1 MLIFPAGRTYNRTR
15 PDLFAGGK
23 TKLWKTLL
31 LYILSVFL
39 LLIVFPA
46 SLAGG
51 WWRWE
56 SSAGNNPAAV
66 PWASFSSASET
77 EKQTL
82 KIYHTEEKKMME
94 LPLEEYV
101 AGVVAAEMPAS
112 FHPEAL
118 KAQAVI
124 ARTYAL
130 MKAGRPGGGCTENPG
145 ADLCTRSTCCQ
156 AWQDSRAATAKWP
169 AEKASFYLER
179 IADAVDSTQGMVL
192 VYQGNLAQAVYHS
205 TCGGITETAAE
216 AWSGNENVP
225 YLRNVECSFCRHS
238 PHYTGKLEMSLTA
251 CTAAI
256 GKGSDVLPVLGEG
269 NMPLLEVVRKSS
281 SGRNMLLKIGGFDRF
296 YRGEEI
302 RNLLG
307 LPSTFFSWQVKGE
320 QIVFSTRGYGHG
332 VGLCQYG
339 ADGMGSQGYNC
350 LEILELYYPGT
361 EVQLLE

>member
-1 MLIFPAGRTYNRTR
+1 M
-15 PDLFAGGK
+15 
-23 TKLWKTLL
+23 WKTLL

-39 LLIVFPA
+39 SLIILPA

-56 SSAGNNPAAV
+56 SRAGNNPAAG
-66 PWASFSSASET
+66 PGADFSPAS
-77 EKQTL
+77 KPDKRTL
-82 KIYHTEEKKMME
+82 KIYHTEEEKMIE

-130 MKAGRPGGGCTENPG
+130 MKAGKPGGGCTENPG
-145 ADLCTRSTCCQ
+145 ADLCTCSTCCQ
-156 AWQDSRAATAKWP
+156 AWEDIQTATAKWP
-169 AEKASFYLER
+169 AEEAPFYLER
-179 IADAVDSTQGMVL
+179 IINAVDSTRGMVL
-192 VYQGNLAQAVYHS
+192 MYQGNLTQAVYHS
-205 TCGGITETAAE
+205 TCGGITEAAAE
-216 AWSGNENVP
+216 AWSGNVDVP
-225 YLRNVECSFCRHS
+225 YLRNVECGFCRHS
-238 PHYTGKLEMSLTA
+238 PHYTGRLEMNLAA

-256 GKGSDVLPVLGEG
+256 GKGTDVLPVLGEG
-269 NMPLLEVVRKSS
+269 NISLLEVVRRSS
-281 SGRNMLLKIGGFDRF
+281 SGRNMLLKIGGFDRL

-307 LPSTFFSWQVKGE
+307 LPSTFFSWQVNGE

-339 ADGMGSQGYNC
+339 ADGMGSQGYNY
-350 LEILELYYPGT
+350 LEILEFYYPGT